1 MKKALIATALATGI
15 VLTTGCAVARAP
27 VNNGLL
33 FTDVKGSESVGSAT
47 SGTRYGRACSAN
59 VLGLVAYGDSS
70 ARTAASRAGINHIQ
84 TVDYST
90 NTVLGVW
97 AQTCTLVYGE

>member
-1 MKKALIATALATGI
+1 MKKLLTATAIAAT
-15 VLTTGCAVARAP
+15 VAMTAGCATARAP
-27 VNNGLL
+27 VSNGWL
-33 FTDVKGSESVGSAT
+33 FTDVKGSESVGDAT
-47 SGTRYGRACSAN
+47 SGVRYGRACSAN

-70 ARTAASRAGINHIQ
+70 TRTAASRAGISRIQ

>member
-1 MKKALIATALATGI
+1 MKKLFIATALAST
-15 VLTTGCAVARAP
+15 VALTTGCAVARSP
-27 VNNGLL
+27 VNNGFL
-33 FTDVKGSESVGSAT
+33 FTDVKGSESVGSAA